1 MDLQF
6 HRRITLALTLL
17 LTSHL
22 VMSAELFRWTDEN
35 GNVHYSDRIPP
46 SQAQQPRVELNPYGQ
61 ATKEVNTF
69 KTKEQLRREREA
81 VLEARRQKRLR
92 EKQLAEDR
100 ALLTTFSSLDDI
112 DALYSSR
119 LSNLDNYTSANRRKL
134 EKTKALLEKTVKK
147 KRWYQARER
156 SVPRQ
161 ITANIKEYE
170 QQIATYEL
178 LIERNLAKRKKLET
192 KFAHDKQR
200 FLMLT
205 GNDSNE

>member
-6 HRRITLALTLL
+6 HRRITLAVVLL

-35 GNVHYSDRIPP
+35 GNVHYSDRVPP

-69 KTKEQLRREREA
+69 KTKAQLVEEREA
-81 VLEARRQKRLR
+81 LLEELKQKRLR

-100 ALLTTFSSLDDI
+100 ALLTTFSSVEDI
-112 DALYSSR
+112 DALYASR
-119 LSNLDNYTSANRRKL
+119 LNHLDNYTSANRRKL
-134 EKTKALLEKTVKK
+134 EKTKALLDKTIEK
-147 KRWYQARER
+147 KRWYQTRER
-156 SVPRQ
+156 QVPRQ
-161 ITANIKEYE
+161 ITENIKEYQ

-178 LIERNLAKRKKLET
+178 LIERNLSKRKKLET
-192 KFAHDKQR
+192 KFSHDKQR
-200 FLMLT
+200 FLLLT
-205 GNDSNE
+205 GKGSTE